1 MDGTAHVLLA
11 GAAADRYA
19 GSVGLPLMP
28 PRYFSTPERA
38 RALRRARARAVTSA
52 ADRHGTVGAVAL
64 DRFGNL
70 SAATSTGGYTNKM
83 AGRIGD
89 SPIVGAGT
97 YADNATCAV
106 STTGIGEYFIRA
118 VVAYDVAARMRYL
131 GETLGVAARHALAR
145 VVAFGGDGGLIAV
158 DRAGKVAL
166 PFVTEGM
173 YRGVARGGRYQV
185 AIYR

>member
-1 MDGTAHVLLA
+1 
-11 GAAADRYA
+11 
-19 GSVGLPLMP
+19 
-28 PRYFSTPERA
+28 
-38 RALRRARARAVTSA
+38 
-52 ADRHGTVGAVAL
+52 
-64 DRFGNL
+64 
-70 SAATSTGGYTNKM
+70 M